1 MLIIAGTLTSE
12 KPVTEDVMEACRKM
26 MVATHEENGCIDY
39 VFSVD
44 PIDPKILHVYE
55 RWEDQE
61 SLDAHFLVPHMS
73 PFRKALAS
81 WGVTHRNILKF
92 EVGDFDRMA

>member
-26 MVATHEENGCIDY
+26 IVATHEENGCIDY

-61 SLDAHFLVPHMS
+61 SLDAISWLHTCL
-73 PFRKALAS
+73 PFVRH
-81 WGVTHRNILKF
+81 WQ
-92 EVGDFDRMA
+92 VGE